1 MIGAMWNGIAGI
13 WQHDKGIAV
22 ESNNLANSNTV
33 GHKKDQISFSDL
45 LYSQA
50 GFGKGVQTQS
60 ISKQFEQGN
69 IVQSGVGIDVAI
81 EGKGFFVV
89 KSRENPNEIYYTR
102 AGNLVQAKDGFLV
115 TQDDYK
121 IQGLTPQEKIV
132 YTTDSKSNIFTD
144 KFTSNAGSYNINLG
158 NSNIY
163 NINAKVTNYK
173 SSATDDMEYVYKFDD
188 KGVVIGIL
196 DSSKLNSGENH
207 KLAQTKVKDVE
218 LLISNYQKIL
228 SDFETNK
235 GVVQSQKR
243 KISEIDLSS
252 NLNNLNPSDNKISIN
267 IDGRLYS
274 VIFDEVNKNEAMK
287 ELSYKI
293 SQTTGFSSTFK
304 DGVLKIEQ
312 SEAMGKEFKVN
323 SIDVNNNVI
332 TPISSN
338 DYEISNNKNP
348 IPEVQN
354 SIIDYT
360 SKLSSINPTNNK
372 LSINIQNE
380 TYSVSFDKKV
390 YDFYLQDLEE
400 ENAFDDMKKLYDFLS
415 PKGKDKFGLEEPS
428 TIPTWEMIEEKRIAI
443 LPSQTDIDSMPN
455 GTPQEQNAKA
465 QAQAKRD
472 AAKAE
477 YDKIANKRS
486 EQFIKYSTAD
496 TIVSA
501 LKDLSDE
508 ISNNVGFSSTVVD
521 GVLDVKGLVPGEEFK
536 VSNIFLNEIELFD
549 INTTTANKGYGLDAV
564 NGATKALADVVK
576 TAGAD
581 FLQITN
587 VLDYGNLGTV
597 SKQDINVRLDELGIS
612 DKSTAEVSISDD
624 GFVFVTSGTNK
635 FLVGRLSTAGFRNE
649 QGLEPMG
656 GNLFQASQYS
666 GNAFNSDT
674 MNIIRGGA
682 LERANIDYGSTLTQI
697 MVYQKAFEAS
707 SKSITTSDEFLQTA
721 IQMKK

>member
-1 MIGAMWNGIAGI
+1 MIGAMWNGVSGI
-13 WQHDKGIAV
+13 WNHDKGIAV

-45 LYSQA
+45 LYSQE
-50 GFGKGVQTQS
+50 GFGKGVQTQT

-69 IVQSGVGIDVAI
+69 IVGTGVGIDVAI

-121 IQGLTPQEKIV
+121 IQGTTPQEKIV

-144 KFTSNAGSYNINLG
+144 SFVNNIGSYNINLG
-158 NSNIY
+158 DSKIY

-173 SSATDDMEYVYKFDD
+173 SSATDDMDYKYKFND

-274 VIFDEVNKNEAMK
+274 VIFDEANKNEAMK

-293 SQTTGFSSTFK
+293 SQTTGFSSTFNN
-304 DGVLKIEQ
+304 GILKIEQ

-323 SIDVNNNVI
+323 SIDLNNDSI
-332 TPISSN
+332 AFTSN
-338 DYEISNNKNP
+338 DYEIYNNENP

-354 SIIDYT
+354 STIDYT
-360 SKLSSINPTNNK
+360 SKLSSINHIDNK
-372 LSINIQNE
+372 LSINIEDE
-380 TYSVSFDKKV
+380 TYSVNFDQKG

-400 ENAFDDMKKLYDFLS
+400 ENAFDDMEKLYDFLS
-415 PKGKDKFGLEEPS
+415 QKGKDKFGLEEPS
-428 TIPTWEMIEEKRIAI
+428 TIPTWEMIEEKLNAI

-472 AAKAE
+472 AAQAE

-486 EQFIKYSTAD
+486 EEFSKYSTAD

-501 LKDLSDE
+501 LKDLSDK

-536 VSNIFLNEIELFD
+536 VSNIFLNDIELFD
-549 INTTTANKGYGLDAV
+549 VDTKTANKGYGLDAV
-564 NGATKALADVVK
+564 NGAAQALSDVVK

-597 SKQDINVRLDELGIS
+597 SEQDINVRLDTLGIS

-624 GFVFVTSGTNK
+624 GFVFVTSGKNK

-656 GNLFQASQYS
+656 GNLFQQSQYS
-666 GNAFNSDT
+666 GNPFNSDT